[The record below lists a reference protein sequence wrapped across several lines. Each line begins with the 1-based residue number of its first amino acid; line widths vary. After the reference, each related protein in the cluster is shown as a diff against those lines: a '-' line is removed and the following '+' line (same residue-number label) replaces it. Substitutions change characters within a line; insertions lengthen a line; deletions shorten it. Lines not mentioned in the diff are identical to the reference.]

1 MKDTDAEKA
10 RNDDH
15 CSSKQLAPR
24 IYQLD
29 LQGELVKEM
38 TRPGQFVH
46 IKVPRADL
54 LLRRPISINQIDHSN
69 ETCRLIYRVEGA
81 GTEVFATMKAGEQLD
96 ILGPLETALI

>member
-38 TRPGQFVH
+38 TRRTVCAYQGS
-46 IKVPRADL
+46 A
-54 LLRRPISINQIDHSN
+54 
-69 ETCRLIYRVEGA
+69 CRF
-81 GTEVFATMKAGEQLD
+81 TFAATD
-96 ILGPLETALI
+96 

>member
-54 LLRRPISINQIDHSN
+54 LCGD
-69 ETCRLIYRVEGA
+69 RLA
-81 GTEVFATMKAGEQLD
+81 STK
-96 ILGPLETALI
+96 LIIRTKPVV

>member
-1 MKDTDAEKA
+1 MQRKQEMMTIVAQ
-10 RNDDH
+10 
-15 CSSKQLAPR
+15 KQLAPR

-81 GTEVFATMKAGEQLD
+81 GTEVFAAMKAGEQLD
-96 ILGPLETALI
+96 ILGPLGNGFD